1 MEREGAVEILR
12 SGEKFAVMFVRY
24 DLPGVLLNSYR
35 TYPRESLIEL
45 LTRRLPIAQKVLA
58 DAMRQLEE
66 RGFASIAHVRL
77 TDEERLD
84 IGLTGLGDKFP
95 ASVDVWRLN
104 AAV

>member
-12 SGEKFAVMFVRY
+12 SGEKFAVMFARY
-24 DLPGVLLNSYR
+24 DLPGVLLDSYR

-45 LTRRLPIAQKVLA
+45 LTRRLSIAQKVLA
-58 DAMRQLEE
+58 DAIRQLEE

-77 TDEERLD
+77 TEEECLD
-84 IGLTGLGDKFP
+84 IGFTRLGDKFP

-104 AAV
+104 VAV